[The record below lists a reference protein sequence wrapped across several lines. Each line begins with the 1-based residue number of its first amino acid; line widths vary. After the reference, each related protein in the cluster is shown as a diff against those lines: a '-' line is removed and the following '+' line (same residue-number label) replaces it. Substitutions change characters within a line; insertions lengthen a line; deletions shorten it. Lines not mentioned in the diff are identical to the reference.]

1 MVPAEAEKLG
11 VTVVPL
17 TVRFGDEELRDG
29 VDIDAPT
36 FYGRLRTSTVNPST
50 SQPTPKDFEA
60 VYASLLEGP
69 DDRIVS
75 IHISQTWSGTV
86 QSASI
91 AAKEF
96 GGRVH
101 CVDSHSVS
109 AGIQFLVR
117 AALRDVASGCDVDEI
132 VQNCEDRRDRLRIWV
147 MLDTLTY
154 LQRGGR
160 IGRARALVGSVLSI
174 KPVLELCDGVAHD
187 RFKARR
193 PQQGME
199 KMLEWALAQGPA
211 EMVGTMSSHDHPLS
225 ADLRSRLHAAYPEIE
240 LLSGELG
247 PVVGAYA
254 GPGSLGLAVLRAS

>member
-1 MVPAEAEKLG
+1 M
-11 VTVVPL
+11 
-17 TVRFGDEELRDG
+17 RFGDEELRDG
-29 VDIDAPT
+29 VDIDAPA
-36 FYGRLRTSTVNPST
+36 FYERLRTSTVNPTT
-50 SQPTPKDFEA
+50 SQPTPKDFEE
-60 VYASLLEGP
+60 VYASLLTGA
-69 DDRIVS
+69 DDHVVS
-75 IHISQTWSGTV
+75 IHIAQTWSGTV
-86 QSASI
+86 QSATL

-96 GGRVH
+96 AGRVH
-101 CVDSHSVS
+101 CIDSHSVS

-117 AALRDVASGCDVDEI
+117 AALRDIANGCDVDD
-132 VQNCEDRRDRLRIWV
+132 VVRNCEDRRDRLNIWV

-199 KMLEWALAQGPA
+199 KMLEWALAKGPA
-211 EMVGTMSSHDHPLS
+211 EMVATMSSHDHPLS
-225 ADLRSRLHAAYPEIE
+225 DELRSRLRAAYPEIE

-247 PVVGAYA
+247 PVVGTYA